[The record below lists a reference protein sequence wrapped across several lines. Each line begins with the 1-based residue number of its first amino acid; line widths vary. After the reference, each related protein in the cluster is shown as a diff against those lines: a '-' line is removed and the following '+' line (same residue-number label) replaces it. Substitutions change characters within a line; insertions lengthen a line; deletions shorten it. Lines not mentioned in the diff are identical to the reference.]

1 MRRRRLE
8 WLGHVARMPDHRI
21 PKSVLFGWLPHV
33 RPRCGPRRRWKDVVR
48 RDLKDINVEESESE
62 ARRSRGGWGALC
74 RLGMES
80 HREAEVVRASVA
92 VREGTGG
99 V

>member
-33 RPRCGPRRRWKDVVR
+33 RPCCGPRRRWKDVVR
-48 RDLKDINVEESESE
+48 RDLKDIDVEELKWYTE
-62 ARRSRGGWGALC
+62 ARRSRGGWRALC
-74 RLGMES
+74 R
-80 HREAEVVRASVA
+80 VA
-92 VREGTGG
+92 IGKQK
-99 V
+99 